1 MRKLP
6 FKEHPEVPS
15 FLKNNFL
22 EQDCSVMS
30 LDEMCQVEMLDMA
43 ILFLLALRRYHLNDE
58 GVRYSRRERRV
69 ESCAYHTATVPT
81 HQPPL
86 HRPLKVM

>member
-6 FKEHPEVPS
+6 FKEHPEVLS

-22 EQDCSVMS
+22 EQDCLVMS

-43 ILFLLALRRYHLNDE
+43 ILFLLALRRYYLNDE
-58 GVRYSRRERRV
+58 GVGYSRREGRV
-69 ESCAYHTATVPT
+69 ES
-81 HQPPL
+81 
-86 HRPLKVM
+86 